1 MKQEEQEQAIVLRKK
16 GHSLNEIS
24 TRLGVAKS
32 SVSVWVK
39 DVTLSTQA
47 QRRIESRYTKG
58 QLASMRTHRQMTT
71 QKLEDAEQYADAILG
86 NLHTDVPVDQII
98 CAMLYWCEGSKM
110 YANKGIFSFTN
121 ADPDLVAT
129 FLSLLR
135 RSFDVDESKLRVC
148 MHLHGYHD
156 EARQLSFWSK
166 TTSIPKEQF
175 IRSYRKQETAITIRK
190 GYQGCIQIRYY
201 DTVLLRRIL
210 AIARGYMTKHTGL

>member
-1 MKQEEQEQAIVLRKK
+1 MKRKEQTQAIVLRKK

-24 TRLGVAKS
+24 VRLGVAKS

-39 DVTLSTQA
+39 DVALSAQA
-47 QRRIESRYTKG
+47 QRRIESLYTKG
-58 QLASMRTHRQMTT
+58 QLASMRAHRQMTT
-71 QKLEDAEQYADAILG
+71 LKLEDAEQYATTILE
-86 NLHTDVPVDQII
+86 NLRANVSVDQII

-129 FLSLLR
+129 FLSLFR
-135 RSFDVDESKLRVC
+135 RSFEVDESKLRVC

-175 IRSYRKQETAITIRK
+175 IRSYRKQETGITIRK
-190 GYQGCIQIRYY
+190 GYQGCVQIRYY

-210 AIARGYMTKHTGL
+210 AIARAYMAKNTGL